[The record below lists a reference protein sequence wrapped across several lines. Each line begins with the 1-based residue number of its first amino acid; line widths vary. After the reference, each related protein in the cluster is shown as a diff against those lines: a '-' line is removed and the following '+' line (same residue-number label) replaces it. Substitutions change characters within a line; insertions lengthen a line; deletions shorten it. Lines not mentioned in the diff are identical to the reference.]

1 MLRPCVSEM
10 DDDKTVPKGR
20 KSRSEYVL
28 YCELICVQDAAA
40 FQLEKNYDLFLDDDN
55 FEMINLDPFRATW
68 INLYQS

>member
-20 KSRSEYVL
+20 KSRSEYVRWFV
-28 YCELICVQDAAA
+28 YCVQDAAA
-40 FQLEKNYDLFLDDDN
+40 IQLENNYDVFLDDDN

-68 INLYQS
+68 IYLYQS